1 VQFRSEKKTKM
12 ISGVLFFNYAAEL
25 ILSRFYKSDYS
36 RVAAEAFRVKVVA
49 AKNYSQPVIMLDRS
63 SFMYIKYDDLVVVA
77 LTRKNANANFIFAF
91 FFELVDV
98 FRSYFDGEFNEQALR
113 SNFVLVYELLDE
125 VMDHGYPQIVSV
137 DLLKQ
142 YIHHGSAKQVQS
154 SRNQMEVNRETREI
168 TSAITGSIPW
178 RQEGKYNYQTNEVY
192 LDVVE
197 DVHVIVNQTGKEL
210 TSYCNGKIVMKC
222 TLSGMPICRF
232 GLNDKV
238 AMQKRKEAR
247 GSKKKVETG
256 SGIDLQDVTFHKA
269 VRLTR
274 YDQDKTIMF
283 TPPDGEFELMTYRIN
298 KVTLPFMIQQEI
310 HERGRNRVEY
320 NITIKAKFESF
331 HQANEVQVFVPV
343 PSHTSSVNVK
353 TTSGKWEYKPTKAA
367 VVWQIARLAGG
378 ASATF
383 RGEVKLAHLIHDKPW
398 QRPPIELK
406 FSIPMWPASGIK
418 VRFLNVQEPKLQYKS
433 IKWVRYVTNGGD
445 YQIRI

>member
-1 VQFRSEKKTKM
+1 MF
-12 ISGVLFFNYAAEL
+12 
-25 ILSRFYKSDYS
+25 
-36 RVAAEAFRVKVVA
+36 
-49 AKNYSQPVIMLDRS
+49 
-63 SFMYIKYDDLVVVA
+63 IKYDDLVVVA
-77 LTRKNANANFIFAF
+77 LTRKNANANLIFAF
-91 FFELVDV
+91 LYELVDV
-98 FRSYFDGEFNEQALR
+98 RAEKKGVDFAPIDILFQKKKKSTYFNGSFNEQALR

-142 YIHHGSAKQVQS
+142 YIHQGSAKEVPS
-154 SRNQMEVNRETREI
+154 SRNNAVDEI
-168 TSAITGSIPW
+168 RDARDVTSTITGANNW
-178 RQEGKYNYQTNEVY
+178 RPEGKFMYQTNEVY
-192 LDVVE
+192 LDVIE
-197 DVHVIVNQTGKEL
+197 DVHVIVNQQGKEL
-210 TSYCNGKIVMKC
+210 SAYCNGKIAMKSS
-222 TLSGMPICRF
+222 LSGMPVCRF

-247 GSKKKVETG
+247 GSKKKVDNG
-256 SGIDLQDVTFHKA
+256 SGIDLQDVTFHKS

-298 KVTLPFMIQQEI
+298 KITLPFMVQKEI

-320 NITIKAKFESF
+320 NITIKSKFETAY
-331 HQANEVQVFVPV
+331 QANDVRVIVPV
-343 PSHTSSVNVK
+343 PSHTSSVNIK
-353 TTSGKWEYKPTKAA
+353 TTTGKWEYKPTKAS
-367 VVWQIARLAGG
+367 VVWQISRLAGG

-383 RGEVKLAHLIHDKPW
+383 RGEVKLAHLIQDKAW

-418 VRFLNVQEPKLQYKS
+418 VRFLNVHEQKLQYKS